1 MLAKHPTKL
10 ELDSKQLA
18 MMFYSC
24 AKEETDEVFQIFPS
38 SDVDLRAAAA
48 YRRIQRG
55 GKKDDFCVV
64 AFLLVEEEGT
74 AYQEVLMSTL
84 QEMIEVRGDSANR
97 RQAYRKILSNA
108 YKQIKRRG
116 GYRDKSLCP
125 YMYER
130 PLDNDK
136 LASFCRVVK
145 KPCYLSIYEM
155 QSFTRCPRYLRR
167 QRKIQL
173 ANARRIVHAG
183 IQRILEKADSKRQME
198 KDQDASSWTEP
209 IHEIIEHLFSVFQV
223 KDTTIEF
230 AHQIID
236 EVGQKR
242 LVQGHPRPIVAASI
256 AYLCAKQMG
265 DDVPENDI
273 IELVGCSR
281 TSLRRNYSELIDL
294 LAEEKNRNVQPRRRK
309 GSRQIKRAISKAE

>member
-1 MLAKHPTKL
+1 LAKHPTKL
-10 ELDSKQLA
+10 ELDPKQLA

-24 AKEETDEVFQIFPS
+24 AKEELDEVFQIFPS

-48 YRRIQRG
+48 YMRIQRG
-55 GKKDDFCVV
+55 GKKDNFCVI

-74 AYQEVLMSTL
+74 AYKEVLMSIL
-84 QEMIEVRGDSANR
+84 QELIKVKGESTKRHKTYR
-97 RQAYRKILSNA
+97 RILSNA
-108 YKQIKRRG
+108 YKKIKRRG

-125 YMYER
+125 HMYER

-136 LASFCRVVK
+136 IALYCRVVK

-155 QSFTRCPRYLRR
+155 QGFTQCPRYIRR

-183 IQRILEKADSKRQME
+183 IQRILEKADSKRQLE
-198 KDQDASSWTEP
+198 KEQDASSWTEP
-209 IHEIIEHLFSVFQV
+209 LHEIIEHLFSVFHV
-223 KDTTIEF
+223 KETTIDL

-242 LVQGHPRPIVAASI
+242 WVQGHPRPIIAASI

-281 TSLRRNYSELIDL
+281 TSLRRNYSELINL
-294 LAEEKNRNVQPRRRK
+294 LAEEKHRNVQPRRRK
-309 GSRQIKRAISKAE
+309 GSRQIKRAISHVE